1 MFCSRCGNKLEDG
14 AEFCSACG
22 TSVSEMVAQ
31 DDGGPAGPHAAGPFA
46 QGAQD
51 AQGAADAQDVQGAQ
65 GVQGAAPVSTPASA
79 PTAAPAPGSGL
90 GQAPDQAGARQG
102 GGKRNPVP
110 IVAAV
115 AAVLVVAVVCVVLF
129 VTAHRGDSQ
138 TTSMGTSTSAADGNA
153 GGGQSADGSQSAGDA
168 AAQQQ
173 VDPVVAA
180 NQEKVDAAI
189 AEGKQVLVGTIHST
203 TNEDA
208 WIMSKFGKNPNYDP
222 NSSSAGAS
230 WYEESR
236 WKPVTVLLLDQESAI
251 KGVKYDAG
259 SYRTKSDSADIIDVQ
274 DSLAS
279 YDGQHVVMAFRVE
292 DVQLPTDVSRISG
305 SGEVLFAGDTTGVSI
320 PGAGGSN
327 TATVSTSSYDGDYVL
342 PESATRVYSVSEIR
356 GMGLSRD
363 QLRIARNEI
372 FARHGRGFKD
382 AGLQSYFDSKSWYTK
397 RYEPGSFDESQLSST
412 ERQNI
417 DNIKAAEG

>member
-1 MFCSRCGNKLEDG
+1 MFCSRCGNKMEDG
-14 AEFCSACG
+14 AGFCSACG

-31 DDGGPAGPHAAGPFA
+31 DDGGSAGPHAAGSSA
-46 QGAQD
+46 QGASD
-51 AQGAADAQDVQGAQ
+51 APEAAS
-65 GVQGAAPVSTPASA
+65 VSTPAPGSISAPGSA
-79 PTAAPAPGSGL
+79 PTAVSASGL
-90 GQAPDQAGARQG
+90 GQTPDQAGVRQG
-102 GGKRNPVP
+102 SGKRNPVP

-129 VTAHRGDSQ
+129 VTAHRGDPQ
-138 TTSMGTSTSAADGNA
+138 TTSMGTSTSAADGN
-153 GGGQSADGSQSAGDA
+153 ADGSQSAGDA

-189 AEGKQVLVGTIHST
+189 AEGKQVLAGTIHST

-222 NSSSAGAS
+222 NASYAGES
-230 WYEESR
+230 WYEASR

-259 SYRTKSDSADIIDVQ
+259 SYQTKSDSADIIDIQ

-279 YDGQHVVMAFRVE
+279 YDGQHVVMAFQVE

-320 PGAGGSN
+320 PGAGSSN

-342 PESATRVYSVSEIR
+342 PESATRVYPVSEIR